1 MPTTTVQFR
10 MDTSVKA
17 ELEAMLQEMGLNMTT
32 AMNLFAKAVINSGK
46 IPFEITA
53 NRRLSSELQQDLED
67 VRHRRNLRQTFT
79 SIEDLSKDLG
89 M

>member
-1 MPTTTVQFR
+1 MPTTTVQVR

-46 IPFEITA
+46 IPFEINA
-53 NRRLSSELQQDLED
+53 KRHLSAELQQALAD
-67 VRHRRNLRQTFT
+67 VRQRPNLSQTFT
-79 SIEDLSKDLG
+79 STADLYKDLG
-89 M
+89 I

>member
-1 MPTTTVQFR
+1 MPTTTVQVR
-10 MDTSVKA
+10 MDTTVKA
-17 ELEAMLQEMGLNMTT
+17 DLEILLQEMGLNMTT

-67 VRHRRNLRQTFT
+67 VRQRRNLSQTFT

>member
-1 MPTTTVQFR
+1 MPTTTVQVR
-10 MDTSVKA
+10 MDTTVKA
-17 ELEAMLQEMGLNMTT
+17 DLEILLQEMGLNMTT
-32 AMNLFAKAVINSGK
+32 AINIFAKAVINSGK

-53 NRRLSSELQQDLED
+53 NRRLSSELKQDLED
-67 VRHRRNLRQTFT
+67 VRQRRNLSQTFT

>member
-1 MPTTTVQFR
+1 MPTTTVQVR

>member
-1 MPTTTVQFR
+1 MPTTTVQVR
-10 MDTSVKA
+10 MDTTVKA
-17 ELEAMLQEMGLNMTT
+17 DLEILLQEMGLNMTT

-67 VRHRRNLRQTFT
+67 VRQRRNLSQAFT
-79 SIEDLSKDLG
+79 STADLYKDLG
-89 M
+89 I

>member
-1 MPTTTVQFR
+1 MSTTTVQVR
-10 MDTSVKA
+10 MDTTVKA
-17 ELEAMLQEMGLNMTT
+17 DLEILLQEMGLNMTT

-67 VRHRRNLRQTFT
+67 VRQRRNLSQAFT
-79 SIEDLSKDLG
+79 STSDLYKDLG
-89 M
+89 I

>member
-1 MPTTTVQFR
+1 MPTTTVQVR

-53 NRRLSSELQQDLED
+53 KRHLSTELQQDLED
-67 VRHRRNLRQTFT
+67 VRQRRNLSQTFT
-79 SIEDLSKDLG
+79 STADLYKDLG
-89 M
+89 I

>member
-1 MPTTTVQFR
+1 MPTTTVQVR

-53 NRRLSSELQQDLED
+53 NRRLSTELQQDLED
-67 VRHRRNLRQTFT
+67 VRHRRNLSQTFT
-79 SIEDLSKDLG
+79 STADLYKDLG
-89 M
+89 I